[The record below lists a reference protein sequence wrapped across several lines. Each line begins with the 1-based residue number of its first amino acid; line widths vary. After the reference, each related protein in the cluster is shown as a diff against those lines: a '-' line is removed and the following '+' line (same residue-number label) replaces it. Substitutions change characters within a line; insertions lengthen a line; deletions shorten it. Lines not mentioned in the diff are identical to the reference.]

1 MKQDTLVTHAG
12 LDPEAHGGI
21 VNPPVYH
28 CSTVLFPDVAT
39 VLETRKDRHSGEFRE
54 VTYGREGTLLTRA
67 FEAAVASLEGARKA
81 VTLPCGMG
89 AIATSLLA
97 FLKAGDHLLMLDAV
111 YGPARDFAENGL
123 RNLGIEVEFYDPLIG
138 SQIEELFKSNT
149 RVVYLES
156 PCSLTFEV
164 MDVPAV
170 VAAARERGIKT
181 MMDNTWSSPLFFNA
195 IGHGVD
201 ISIHAA
207 TKYISGHSDLMLGV
221 AITTPENDIAVRKT
235 ASRFGYCAGPDDV
248 YAALRGLRT
257 LAVRMRAHYENAT
270 KVARWLQQRPEV
282 DRVMYPALPEDPGH
296 AIWKRDFRGASGLM
310 GVVLKKKYSK
320 DDSARMLDALEL
332 VGLGYSW
339 GGFESLAVPTY
350 PETLRSATQWDRGPS
365 FRLHVGIEDASER
378 HGRPRAGAAEVMIVG

>member
-1 MKQDTLVTHAG
+1 MKPDTLVTHGG
-12 LDPEAHGGI
+12 LDPQAHHGI

-39 VLETRKDRHSGEFRE
+39 VLDTRKDRHSGEFKQ

-67 FEAAVASLEGARKA
+67 FEQAVAALEGAEKA

-123 RNLGIEVEFYDPLIG
+123 RPLGIEVEFYDPLLG
-138 SQIEELFKSNT
+138 AAVAKLFRKNT
-149 RVVYLES
+149 KVVYLES

-164 MDVPAV
+164 MDVPAIV
-170 VAAARERGIKT
+170 GEARKRGIRT
-181 MMDNTWSSPLFFNA
+181 VMDNTWSSPLFFNA
-195 IGHGVD
+195 MGHGVD
-201 ISIHAA
+201 VSIHAA

-221 AITTPENDIAVRKT
+221 AITRPENDVAVRKT

-248 YAALRGLRT
+248 YNALRGMRT
-257 LAVRMRAHYENAT
+257 LGVRMRAHQQNALH
-270 KVARWLQQRPEV
+270 VARWLQQRPEV
-282 DRVMYPALPEDPGH
+282 DRVLYPALPEDPGH
-296 AIWKRDFRGASGLM
+296 ALWKRDFRGASGLL
-310 GVVLKKKYSK
+310 GVVLKSNFSK
-320 DDSARMLDALEL
+320 DDAAKVLDALEL
-332 VGLGYSW
+332 IGLGYSW

-350 PETLRSATQWDRGPS
+350 PETLRSATQWKDGPS
-365 FRLHVGIEDASER
+365 FRLHVGLEDTADLVADL
-378 HGRPRAGAAEVMIVG
+378 GQALAKLPR

>member
-1 MKQDTLVTHAG
+1 MKPDTLITHAG
-12 LDPEAHGGI
+12 LDPQAHGGI

-39 VLETRKDRHSGEFRE
+39 VLETRKDRNSGEFRQ

-67 FEAAVASLEGARKA
+67 FEEAVASLEGAQKA

-89 AIATSLLA
+89 AIATSLFA

-111 YGPARDFAENGL
+111 YGPARDFAENAL
-123 RNLGIEVEFYDPLIG
+123 RNLGVEVEFYDPLIG
-138 SQIEELFKSNT
+138 NGIEALFRKNT
-149 RVVYLES
+149 RVIYLES

-164 MDVPAV
+164 MDVPAI
-170 VAAARERGIKT
+170 VAAARRHGIKT
-181 MMDNTWSSPLFFNA
+181 IMDNTWSSPLFFSA

-201 ISIHAA
+201 VSVHAA

-257 LAVRMRAHYENAT
+257 LGLRMRAHQQNALEI
-270 KVARWLQQRPEV
+270 ARWLQGRKEV
-282 DRVMYPALPEDPGH
+282 ERVLYPALPEDPGH
-296 AIWKRDFRGASGLM
+296 ALWKRDFRGASGLM
-310 GVVLKKKYSK
+310 GVVLNKRYSR
-320 DDSARMLDALEL
+320 DDAAIVLDALDL
-332 VGLGYSW
+332 IGLGYSW

-350 PETLRSATQWDRGPS
+350 PETLRSATQWQGGPS
-365 FRLHVGIEDASER
+365 FRLHVGIEDIADLKADIEQALAKL
-378 HGRPRAGAAEVMIVG
+378 PR

>member
-1 MKQDTLVTHAG
+1 MKPDTLVTHAG
-12 LDPEAHGGI
+12 LDPQANHGI

-67 FEAAVASLEGARKA
+67 FEKAVASLEGAEQA

-89 AIATSLLA
+89 AIATTLLA
-97 FLKAGDHLLMLDAV
+97 FLEAGDHLLMLDAV

-123 RNLGIEVEFYDPLIG
+123 RKLGIEVEFYDPLVGAGIA
-138 SQIEELFKSNT
+138 QLFRKNT
-149 RVVYLES
+149 KVVYMES

-164 MDVPAV
+164 QDVPAI
-170 VAAARERGIKT
+170 VAAAKQRGIRSV
-181 MMDNTWSSPLFFNA
+181 MDNTWASPLHFNA
-195 IGHGVD
+195 IDHGVD
-201 ISIHAA
+201 VSIHAA

-221 AITTPENDIAVRKT
+221 AITTAEVDVAVRKT

-257 LAVRMRAHYENAT
+257 LGVRMRAHQENALQI
-270 KVARWLQQRPEV
+270 ARWLQRRPEV
-282 DRVMYPALPEDPGH
+282 DRVLYPALPEDPGH
-296 AIWKRDFRGASGLM
+296 ALWKRDFRGASGLL
-310 GVVLKKKYSK
+310 GVVLKPRFSEQ
-320 DDSARMLDALEL
+320 DAARMLDALGL
-332 VGLGYSW
+332 IGLGYSW

-350 PETLRSATQWDRGPS
+350 PQQLRSATRWSGGPS
-365 FRLHVGIEDASER
+365 FRLHVGLEDLADLTADLEQALAQL
-378 HGRPRAGAAEVMIVG
+378 PR

>member
-1 MKQDTLVTHAG
+1 MKRDTLVTHAG
-12 LDPEAHGGI
+12 LDPQAHGGI

-67 FEAAVASLEGARKA
+67 FEKAVASLEGAEKA

-123 RNLGIEVEFYDPLIG
+123 RGLGIEVEFYDPLLG
-138 SQIEELFKSNT
+138 AGVEKLFRKNT
-149 RVVYLES
+149 AVVYVES

-164 MDVPAV
+164 MDVPAI
-170 VAAARERGIKT
+170 VAAAKKRGIKT
-181 MMDNTWSSPLFFNA
+181 IMDNTWASPLFFQA

-201 ISIHAA
+201 VSIHAA
-207 TKYISGHSDLMLGV
+207 TKYVSGHSDLMLGV
-221 AITTPENDIAVRKT
+221 AITTPAVDTAVRKT

-257 LAVRMRAHYENAT
+257 LGVRMRAHQENALT
-270 KVARWLQQRPEV
+270 VARWLQQRPEV
-282 DRVMYPALPEDPGH
+282 DRVLYPALPADPGH
-296 AIWKRDFRGASGLM
+296 ALWKRDFRGASGLL
-310 GVVLKKKYSK
+310 GVVLTDSYSRE
-320 DDSARMLDALEL
+320 DAARMLDALDL
-332 VGLGYSW
+332 IGLGYSW

-350 PETLRSATQWDRGPS
+350 PETLRSATQWKGGPS
-365 FRLHVGIEDASER
+365 FRLHVGIEDTADLLADLEQALAKLR
-378 HGRPRAGAAEVMIVG
+378 R